1 MRNSIIPHLYSIYKD
16 TGFFRQFCS
25 PHETCITPGLYAMI
39 GAAAALGGVTRMT
52 VSLIVIMFELT
63 GGLTYIVPIMVAVM
77 VSKWIGDAIV
87 KDGMYPYKQ

>member
-1 MRNSIIPHLYSIYKD
+1 
-16 TGFFRQFCS
+16 
-25 PHETCITPGLYAMI
+25 MI

-77 VSKWIGDAIV
+77 ISKWIGDAIV
-87 KDGMYPYKQ
+87 KDGMYPYEQYHNRERLQVQTAVYLTLDFYNTTFP